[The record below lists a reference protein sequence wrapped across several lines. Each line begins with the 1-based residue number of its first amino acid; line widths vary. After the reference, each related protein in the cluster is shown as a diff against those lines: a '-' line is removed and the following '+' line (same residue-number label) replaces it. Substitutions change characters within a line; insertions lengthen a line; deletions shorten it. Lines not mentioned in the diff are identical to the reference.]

1 MSSVE
6 NAPVYKAHRIHITRL
21 YSRPYISMIVRLGK
35 QTARTTHSLTD
46 TVTRV
51 PGEYPSAEEAIE
63 AAKRYIDA
71 TDPGR

>member
-1 MSSVE
+1 ME
-6 NAPVYKAHRIHITRL
+6 NAPVYKAHRIHVTRL
-21 YSRPYISMIVRLGK
+21 FSRPYISMIVSLGQ

-51 PGEYPSAEEAIE
+51 PGEYPTAEEAIE